1 MDHEEKAVDVAVHAT
16 NHQITIASA
25 LLAGIVA
32 FSDKLKD
39 QPRLAV
45 LWNHKLWIMVPLLL
59 AIFFGIVLL
68 LGIGAA
74 LAGKQPPFRGSVVR
88 FCGIAQNLSFFGAM
102 VAIVSLLSFV

>member
-39 QPRLAV
+39 QPRLAG
-45 LWNHKLWIMVPLLL
+45 LWNHKLWVMIPLLL
-59 AIFFGIVLL
+59 AILFGIVLL
-68 LGIGAA
+68 LGIGGA
-74 LAGKQPPFRGSVVR
+74 LAQKKPPFRAKMVR
-88 FCGIAQNLSFFGAM
+88 LCGVAQNVFFLAAM
-102 VAIVSLLSFV
+102 IAITCLICFV

>member
-39 QPRLAV
+39 QPRLTV
-45 LWNHKLWIMVPLLL
+45 LWNHKLWVMIPLLL

-68 LGIGAA
+68 LGIGGA
-74 LAGKQPPFRGSVVR
+74 LAGKRPPFRGSVVR
-88 FCGIAQNLSFFGAM
+88 VCGIAQNLSFLGAM
-102 VAIVSLLSFV
+102 IAITCLIAFV